1 MPDKEKKQK
10 GRPVK
15 CQNVEKVLR
24 NKIIDRCNKPPK
36 PKGSVGRP
44 PIPCDKLK
52 EKYENKIWISCLS
65 HKKCGLT
72 VTTNPKIC
80 VPKPSKGK
88 K

>member
-44 PIPCDKLK
+44 PIPCDKSK
-52 EKYENKIWISCLS
+52 EKYENKISKVS
-65 HKKCGLT
+65 RKCK
-72 VTTNPKIC
+72 VFQ
-80 VPKPSKGK
+80 VPRKRKT
-88 K
+88 